1 MFRMSAWQ
9 QHYPQTINMMA
20 YNGAEKGC
28 SGTKEELVME
38 LMALPDGNDV
48 YLSGEKEFTIF
59 RRYCVENDR
68 WACGPSIEGPTP
80 ESPQR
85 VKS

>member
-38 LMALPDGNDV
+38 LMALPDGNDTSQEKKS
-48 YLSGEKEFTIF
+48 LPSSGATAS
-59 RRYCVENDR
+59 RTT
-68 WACGPSIEGPTP
+68 GG
-80 ESPQR
+80 R
-85 VKS
+85 VVRI

>member
-28 SGTKEELVME
+28 SGTKEELVIE
-38 LMALPDGNDV
+38 LTALLDSADA

-68 WACGPSIEGPTP
+68 WACCPYIAGQVAKVAHGL
-80 ESPQR
+80 
-85 VKS
+85 